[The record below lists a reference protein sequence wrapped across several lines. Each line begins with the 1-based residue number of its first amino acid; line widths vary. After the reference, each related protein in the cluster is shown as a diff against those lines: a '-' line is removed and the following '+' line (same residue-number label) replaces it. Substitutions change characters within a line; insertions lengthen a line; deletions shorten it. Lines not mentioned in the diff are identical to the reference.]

1 VSQQDDIASG
11 TEQISEAEL
20 ISEPVPDETGF
31 RWWETQED
39 SPEQAAV
46 TSAADAG
53 RIIDAEIIDEE
64 QPRSRLKSGDD
75 IELSDKVANAGVP
88 KVDDF
93 LRFFSR
99 VLLRGATDWYIDWIF
114 ADVDENVLSDREI
127 QRIHLSQEE
136 RDEIARP
143 FAELSSKV
151 KFMRKHGRTIIASGD
166 SFHSALILMRWF
178 NRTNRIARK
187 YKPKVEVNGGSPR
200 SGQPRSQDNGHRPPV
215 GDFQQQHYSTG
226 TG

>member
-1 VSQQDDIASG
+1 VSDGIDSG

-20 ISEPVPDETGF
+20 TSEPVPDETGF
-31 RWWETQED
+31 RWWDTQAD

-46 TSAADAG
+46 TNAAEAG
-53 RIIDAEIIDEE
+53 RIIDAEIVDDE
-64 QPRSRLKSGDD
+64 QPRSRLKSSDD
-75 IELSDKVANAGVP
+75 IELSDKAATAGIP

-99 VLLRGATDWYIDWIF
+99 VLLRGATDWYIEWAFSEI
-114 ADVDENVLSDREI
+114 DEDLLSAREI

-187 YKPKVEVNGGSPR
+187 YRPKVEVDSGSPR
-200 SGQPRSQDNGHRPPV
+200 SGQPRSSDNGYRPPI
-215 GDFQQQHYSTG
+215 GDIQQQHYSTG